1 MVTSAVIQAG
11 SHVATIRTTER
22 LTACCIDETK
32 EPPLVA
38 DHVAFALPGSDFIE
52 DSVQATYYIEVD
64 GRTDIVGKAKA
75 FAIGQTIGT
84 WTDVPG
90 VTPEMR
96 RKHMGRVTNIL
107 STPPVDLI
115 HQVPDRVGYFIQ
127 VALPIVNFGAQM
139 PQMLTTLLGN
149 DASTSIQ
156 AKLVDLQLPAAFTSE
171 FPGPRFGIAG
181 VRDLVGVHD
190 RPLLLNMIK
199 PCTGLTPSQGA
210 AIFRD
215 TALGGVD
222 LIKDDELLGNTEF
235 SPVTARV
242 RAYLE
247 AADAAAQVTG
257 KRAVYVP
264 NITDRPERIL
274 DTARAAVDAGA
285 QAVMISFAVVGYG
298 ILQALAETVG
308 VPILAHYAGAGSYYE
323 GGSTGMSSRI
333 ALGALPRLAGAD
345 MMMLNTPYGG
355 YPMRR
360 SSYLLTGHQLSL
372 PHPQLKPTLPM
383 VGGKVH
389 PGLVDMFLKELGN
402 EIVLAP
408 GGAIQGHPQGAAAGV
423 RAMLQAIEAAMAGV
437 SAQTYAQD
445 HQELDLALK
454 AWGIRHHSDS
464 LGDSA

>member
-1 MVTSAVIQAG
+1 M
-11 SHVATIRTTER
+11 
-22 LTACCIDETK
+22 ACYINETK
-32 EPPLVA
+32 EPTLVT
-38 DHVAFALPGSDFIE
+38 VQTEFALPGSAFTE
-52 DSVQATYYIEVD
+52 DSVQATYYVEVD
-64 GRTDIVGKAKA
+64 SRTDIVAKAKA
-75 FAIGQTIGT
+75 FAVGQTIGT

-96 RKHMGRVTNIL
+96 RKHLGRVTNVL
-107 STPPVDLI
+107 SAPPVDLV

-156 AKLVDLQLPAAFTSE
+156 AKLVDLQMPPAFTRE
-171 FPGPRFGIAG
+171 FAGPRFGIAG
-181 VRDLVGVHD
+181 VRDLVEVHD

-210 AIFRD
+210 TIFRN

-235 SPVTARV
+235 SPVPDRV

-257 KRAVYVP
+257 KRTLYVP

-285 QAVMISFAVVGYG
+285 QAVMVSFAVVGYG

-308 VPILAHYAGAGSYYE
+308 VPILAHYAGAGAYYE
-323 GGSTGMSSRI
+323 GGGTSGMSSRV
-333 ALGALPRLAGAD
+333 ALGTLPRLAGAD

-360 SSYLLTGHQLSL
+360 SSYLLTVHQLSL

-389 PGLVDMFLKELGN
+389 PGLVDMFIKELGTD
-402 EIVLAP
+402 IVLAP

-437 SAQTYAQD
+437 PAETHAND

-454 AWGIRHHSDS
+454 AWGIRHHGDS
-464 LGDSA
+464 LGDAA